1 MWLRLFKIFLS
12 IIISCAIGVTYG
24 WLYSAVWL
32 CICAILSKKINKGT
46 QWPSSLHKLNQGG
59 GY

>member
-32 CICAILSKKINKGT
+32 CICAILSKKNK
-46 QWPSSLHKLNQGG
+46 
-59 GY
+59 